1 MLIYWA
7 TQRIFSSSQRSLSD
21 ISALQSW
28 HATCTW
34 GGGAGQWIQSHS
46 LRDIL
51 ASLTVL
57 QRLIALEKDR
67 LQPSKASERCLWS
80 ECQPPRASD
89 LWGSALEH
97 RRGCPVP
104 HSGCSYYCSQ
114 PFPEIREERWLF
126 TEDPRGESRSPPQV
140 MPTLSFSRVRS
151 PGNHT
156 LEGHE
161 LIFLNWIMFDSSDFN
176 VYTLGFLIIEKN
188 SVKITC
194 MSYWKPFITE
204 MWTICAERCIILR
217 MLRVSPRELRSLLPL
232 EEGRLRDPFFLVGP
246 VSRKCQS
253 WIQRS
258 VIVTSLAP
266 VVLFLA
272 LSCSIRYLIFYFNF
286 NNFIM
291 CIHVCDFTCP

>member
-1 MLIYWA
+1 MGGGGRSVDPEPLLEGHLGFPDGTPETHRPGEGSPSTQQGLWALSLIRMSA
-7 TQRIFSSSQRSLSD
+7 TQGIRSLRVSLGAPSGMP
-21 ISALQSW
+21 SAS
-28 HATCTW
+28 
-34 GGGAGQWIQSHS
+34 QW
-46 LRDIL
+46 LL
-51 ASLTVL
+51 VLLLT
-57 QRLIALEKDR
+57 AL
-67 LQPSKASERCLWS
+67 
-80 ECQPPRASD
+80 PRNQ
-89 LWGSALEH
+89 GRKVTVH
-97 RRGCPVP
+97 RRSTG
-104 HSGCSYYCSQ
+104 
-114 PFPEIREERWLF
+114 RK
-126 TEDPRGESRSPPQV
+126 PPQV

-151 PGNHT
+151 PGNHI